1 MPRAELLGRFL
12 RPVDRRIDRPEQAGL
27 GVLEGR
33 RELREP
39 DAADD
44 HQVDIAR
51 RELVSAGH
59 RAVDEGHID
68 AASEPRQA
76 LGQDI
81 LEPRGPEQ
89 QSAEIAEDR
98 VVGLRPVI
106 DPVPV
111 HPPAEDLHGDQAGE
125 LAL

>member
-1 MPRAELLGRFL
+1 MPRVELLGEFC
-12 RPVDRRIDRPEQAGL
+12 RPVDRRINRPEQAGL
-27 GVLEGR
+27 SVLEGR

-51 RELVSAGH
+51 RELVSASH
-59 RAVDEGHID
+59 RAIDEGYID

-98 VVGLRPVI
+98 VVGLCSVI

-111 HPPAEDLHGDQAGE
+111 HPPAQDLRGDQTGE